1 MAPAVNKKP
10 AKKRVITRVQ
20 EIVDEIKVLIDYDFP
35 SDSKSLVESA
45 LIIAAV
51 QRARD
56 RHPSGTGSRAAFALC
71 LLSGAKALL
80 ADDGVT
86 P

>member
-1 MAPAVNKKP
+1 MSRLADMSEAQAIARVN
-10 AKKRVITRVQ
+10 
-20 EIVDEIKVLIDYDFP
+20 EIVSEVKALMDYDFP

-56 RHPSGTGSRAAFALC
+56 RHPSGTGSRNAFALC
-71 LLSGAKALL
+71 LLSGVKVLL